1 MPDSENAHLTEME
14 NLLRMAAKYKASD
27 LHLKTGSSPYLRIH
41 ANVRSLDM
49 EPLPAEKVK
58 NLVYSILREEQI
70 QQFEET
76 GDLDLAY
83 SVAGVGRFR
92 VNVFK
97 QRGTISSALRRV
109 NTDIPSFDELN
120 LPRETMERMSMYMN
134 GLVIVSGVTGS
145 GKSTSLAAMIEYIN
159 SNRKCHIVTIE
170 DPIEYLHADNKAFIN
185 QREVGI
191 DVESYHTALKYVV
204 RQDPDVILIGELR
217 DEESFQ
223 AALSAAET
231 GHLVFGT
238 LHSSTCAQ
246 TFSRILDLFPSNR
259 QDQIR
264 QGLVFNL
271 RAIMSQRLLPAKD
284 EKIKAVPAVEIL
296 IVNPILRKL
305 ISENEDE
312 KITDVI
318 RGGTEDGMQDFT
330 QSLCHLVK
338 SGLVEKKI
346 AMAHAPQ
353 PEALQML
360 LQGIKID
367 EGRTIVGV

>member
-1 MPDSENAHLTEME
+1 
-14 NLLRMAAKYKASD
+14 MAAKYKASD
-27 LHLKTGSSPYLRIH
+27 LHLKTGASPYLRIH
-41 ANVRSLDM
+41 ASIRSLDIP
-49 EPLPAEKVK
+49 PLTPDTVK
-58 NLVYSILREEQI
+58 GLVYSMLMEEQI
-70 QQFEET
+70 QRFENT

-83 SVAGVGRFR
+83 SMDGVGRFR
-92 VNVFK
+92 VNVFR
-97 QRGTISSALRRV
+97 QRGTISAALRRV
-109 NTDIPSFDELN
+109 NTDIPTFEELN
-120 LPRETMERMSMYMN
+120 LPVKTMEKLSSYMN
-134 GLVIVSGVTGS
+134 GLIIVSGVTGS
-145 GKSTSLAAMIEYIN
+145 GKSTTLASMIEYIN
-159 SNRKCHIVTIE
+159 THRKCHIVTIE
-170 DPIEYLHADNKAFIN
+170 DPIEYLHKDNKAFIN

-223 AALSAAET
+223 AGLSASET

-264 QGLVFNL
+264 QGMVFNL

-296 IVNPILRKL
+296 IANPILRKV
-305 ISENEDE
+305 IGEKEDE
-312 KITDVI
+312 KITDII
-318 RGGTEDGMQDFT
+318 RGGTEEGMQDFT
-330 QSLCHLVK
+330 QSLCNLVK